1 MQRTGSGWR
10 WMITVLP
17 DSARNMAVLTL
28 GRKQKGELK
37 DMTCFGKHFAMAA
50 AAATAI
56 TIGTASSALAVELE
70 FYFPVAVGGAAAD
83 TIEELTE
90 QYMAENPEIEIDA
103 VYAGSYQET
112 VTKALTAARGGK
124 PPQLSVILSVDMF
137 TLIDEDVIMPFD
149 DLVET
154 DEDQAWLESF
164 YPAFM
169 ENSQTGGKTYG
180 IPFQR
185 STPVLYWNK
194 DAFAEAGLDPETPPA
209 TWEEMIEMGKKL
221 VVKDDEGNVQRWG
234 VRIPSSGFPYWL
246 FQGLTTQNDVILANS
261 DGNETS
267 FDDPKVIESLQY
279 LVDLS
284 QKHEIMAP
292 GIIEWGATPKA
303 FFEGQ
308 TAMMWT
314 STGNLTNVRDNAPF
328 DFGVG
333 MLPANVRRGAPTG
346 GGNFFIFNDADDEQK
361 AAAFDFVQ
369 WITEP
374 EQSATWTIAT
384 GYVAPRP
391 DTWETTTMQ
400 AYTSDFPAAL
410 VARDQLEHAVAELST
425 HENQRVTTLFNDALA
440 AAITGTK
447 SPADALAEAQQK
459 ADAILE
465 DYR

>member
-1 MQRTGSGWR
+1 MGVIKRFDK
-10 WMITVLP
+10 VLIA
-17 DSARNMAVLTL
+17 SAVML
-28 GRKQKGELK
+28 GQIA
-37 DMTCFGKHFAMAA
+37 TAA
-50 AAATAI
+50 A
-56 TIGTASSALAVELE
+56 VDLE
-70 FYFPVAVGGAAAD
+70 FYFPVAVGGKAAD
-83 TIEELTE
+83 TIQALTDE
-90 QYMAENPEIEIDA
+90 YVSNNPGANIKA

-149 DLVET
+149 GLVQT
-154 DEDQAWLESF
+154 DEDKAWMSSF

-194 DAFAEAGLDPETPPA
+194 DAFKEVGLDPDTPPA
-209 TWEEMIEMGKKL
+209 TWEEMVEFGTKL
-221 VVKDDEGNVQRWG
+221 VKKDANGNVSRWG

-261 DGNETS
+261 DGNQTS
-267 FDDPKVIESLQY
+267 FDDPRVVEALQY

-284 QKHEIMAP
+284 GKYGVMAP

-314 STGNLTNVRDNAPF
+314 TTGNLTNVRENAPF
-328 DFGVG
+328 DFGVA
-333 MLPANVRRGAPTG
+333 MLPAHKRRGAPTG
-346 GGNFFIFNDADDEQK
+346 GGNFYIFKESTPEQQQ
-361 AAAFDFVQ
+361 AAFDFVK
-369 WITEP
+369 WITAP
-374 EQSATWTIAT
+374 EQSAKWTIAT
-384 GYVAPRP
+384 GYVAPRA
-391 DTWETTTMQ
+391 DTWETDTMK
-400 AYTSDFPAAL
+400 AYTADFPPAL
-410 VARDQLEHAVAELST
+410 VARDQLEFAVAELST
-425 HENQRVTTLFNDALA
+425 YENQRVTTVFNDALE

-447 SPADALAEAQQK
+447 TPADALAEAQQQ
-459 ADAILE
+459 ADAILK